1 MKVVIVLD
9 EELPLGL
16 LANAA
21 AALAFSVSPSLPDC
35 VGAAVSDLSGDR
47 HPGITNIPLPILA
60 ASAARLADLKEA
72 AADTKDAS
80 CTDFSNIAQNS
91 KNYDDYAMALGKAT
105 PESIRYLGLCIYG
118 EDATVRSLTGN
129 LPLLGSRT
137 ASARKSSTDHHLA

>member
-1 MKVVIVLD
+1 MKAIIVLD

-21 AALAFSVSPSLPDC
+21 AALAFSVSPNLPDC
-35 VGAAVSDLSGDR
+35 VGAPVSDLSGDR

-60 ASAARLADLKEA
+60 ASSARLTELRKA
-72 AADTKDAS
+72 AALAKDVS
-80 CTDFSNIAQNS
+80 CTDFSDIAQRS
-91 KNYDDYAMALGKAT
+91 KNYADYAMALGKAA

-129 LPLLGSRT
+129 LPLLGSRK
-137 ASARKSSTDHHLA
+137 AGSENS

>member
-35 VGAAVSDLSGDR
+35 VGAAVSDRSGDR

-60 ASAARLADLKEA
+60 APATRLAELREVA
-72 AADTKDAS
+72 AYAKNVS
-80 CTDFSNIAQNS
+80 CTDFSDTAQRS
-91 KNYDDYAMALGKAT
+91 KNYADYAIAIGKAA

-129 LPLLGSRT
+129 LPLLGSREVGVQK
-137 ASARKSSTDHHLA
+137 SATDHHLA